1 MGTLKAGISINGGES
16 NPSSLEEREL
26 YLNTTDMKLWSSKGL
41 TSGVSMLNSH
51 TSDET
56 KTYTNNYLNTA
67 LNADGRT
74 DRVGNF
80 DIEKSTG
87 KAATWKTSGISDSP
101 SSVDDYNTLDSVF
114 VNKLVKLVLTNL
126 SSSNTIYGS
135 TLPATGTQGQIFF
148 KVK

>member
-67 LNADGRT
+67 LN
-74 DRVGNF
+74 
-80 DIEKSTG
+80 
-87 KAATWKTSGISDSP
+87 GISDSP